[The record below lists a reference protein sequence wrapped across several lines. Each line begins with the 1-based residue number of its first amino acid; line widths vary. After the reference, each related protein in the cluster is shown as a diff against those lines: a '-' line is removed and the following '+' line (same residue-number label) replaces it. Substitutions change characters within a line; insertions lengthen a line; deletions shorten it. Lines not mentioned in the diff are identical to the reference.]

1 MWGVLGTSPQA
12 TAVRMPTV
20 PLMCLPP
27 TNMGNPSSR
36 WHPGDRQGSAT
47 EAPGSAFVPTPQP
60 YSRDNELL
68 PFLNPH
74 FRLLAR

>member
-36 WHPGDRQGSAT
+36 WHPGD
-47 EAPGSAFVPTPQP
+47 
-60 YSRDNELL
+60 SRDL
-68 PFLNPH
+68 PR
-74 FRLLAR
+74 RLLGQHLCLPRSHTPGTTSCSPS